1 MYTIIQGFSKERTIF
16 PAAQYSGVNIVKKLG
31 FICKYPTFAFLCTSK
46 QRDCLTSFYQMKHLL
61 TLFLIFILSVLQV
74 LHATNTGQQADST
87 FMLRGRVLGSD
98 TKEPLPNASITVQK
112 ANVSSVTNQDGYFS
126 IRVPA
131 STRNMQLIIHYLGYE
146 NKEIPVVTLIG
157 NPNDHI
163 MLAPSPIEL
172 SEVLIVSG
180 DGTNL
185 VREALQ
191 RIPENYAA
199 DPNMMVAFY
208 RESIKKGSNYISL
221 VEAVLDVYKAS
232 YRSYSNDQAR
242 IYIGR
247 KATDISPRDTVLL
260 KFQGGISDALM
271 LDIAKN
277 PEIVFG
283 TDAAEYNFHVNG
295 LININNKPHYIIS
308 FQPHSGL
315 KDILFRGTIYLDAAT
330 LAFAR
335 MEFNMNV
342 EDRKD
347 AANIFIRRK
356 PSKMR
361 VEVNNAQYVVNYME
375 NNGKW
380 FFSYSAT
387 EVSFRVRW
395 TNRFFGLFAT
405 NYIIGSE
412 IAVTDR
418 YNDNV
423 IKFPRDERIRSTDVI
438 AEKVES
444 FLDPGFWGEYN
455 VIEPDQQINDAIK
468 RLSNKL
474 RRRK

>member
-1 MYTIIQGFSKERTIF
+1 MKQLFIILLI
-16 PAAQYSGVNIVKKLG
+16 
-31 FICKYPTFAFLCTSK
+31 LCT
-46 QRDCLTSFYQMKHLL
+46 LP
-61 TLFLIFILSVLQV
+61 LSNVR
-74 LHATNTGQQADST
+74 AMDAGQQADST

-468 RLSNKL
+468 RLSDKL

>member
-1 MYTIIQGFSKERTIF
+1 
-16 PAAQYSGVNIVKKLG
+16 
-31 FICKYPTFAFLCTSK
+31 
-46 QRDCLTSFYQMKHLL
+46 MKHLL
-61 TLFLIFILSVLQV
+61 ILLFFFSLSAVPGFCSE
-74 LHATNTGQQADST
+74 NTGQQADSAYV
-87 FMLRGRVLGSD
+87 LRGRVLGGD
-98 TKEPLPNASITVQK
+98 TNQPLVNASITVQQV
-112 ANVSSVTNQDGYFS
+112 NVSSVTNQDGYFS

-131 STRNMQLIIHYLGYE
+131 STQNSQLIIHYLGYE
-146 NKEIPVVTLIG
+146 NKEIPVITLTDR
-157 NPNDHI
+157 PNNHI
-163 MLAPSPIEL
+163 TLNPSPIQL
-172 SEVLIVSG
+172 NEVLVVSG

-191 RIPENYAA
+191 RIPENYPA
-199 DPNMMVAFY
+199 DPNMMIAFY
-208 RESIKKGSNYISL
+208 RESVKKGSNYISL

-283 TDAAEYNFHVNG
+283 TDAAEYVFHIEG

-308 FQPHSGL
+308 FMPHPGIE
-315 KDILFRGTIYLDAAT
+315 DILFRGKIYLDAES

-347 AANIFIRRK
+347 ATAIFIRRK

-361 VEVNNAQYVVNYME
+361 VEVNNAHYVVNYME

-380 FFSYSAT
+380 YFNYSGT

-405 NYIIGSE
+405 TYTIDSE

-423 IKFPRDERIRSTDVI
+423 VKFPRSERIRSTDVI
-438 AEKVES
+438 AERVEY
-444 FLDPGFWGEYN
+444 FLDPNFWGEYN

-468 RLSNKL
+468 RLSDKL